1 MTDPQWANY
10 YNTALAAG
18 QSSQQ
23 AKAYADK
30 QVESLKKAADNNTAT
45 ATKKAMNRNVT
56 TTDPRWANYYN
67 TAISAGQ
74 SQQQAKAYADSQV
87 ETLKKAADNNT
98 ATATKKATNRNV
110 TATDPQK
117 ATNRNVTATDPQK
130 ATNRNVTATD
140 PQKEAEHKEIKET
153 GQKAGEWFNKT
164 YNKVKPYVQKG
175 ASALWNNSLTQSYLK
190 SLNPFQ
196 QTVPE
201 NKYLEESA
209 READNAAARMDANAQ
224 RNAQVANRDY
234 KQASADEAIT
244 AGSAAA
250 MSTMAQMSGAAGS
263 AAAALAG
270 QNAGNQATNS
280 QYQTAVARN
289 QGRSDQ
295 QNELAYDKRNQA
307 SVARSNA
314 ISARK
319 EAQANITDKEAT
331 DKRNTLAQQLIEG
344 NAELTR
350 QERELDI
357 AERQQRLEYLQD
369 LAKQQTATEEQQKAN
384 SQLNQQNNTQMNE
397 FINSLSD
404 EALKAY
410 GLQRITGA
418 Q

>member
-30 QVESLKKAADNNTAT
+30 QVEALKKAADNNTAT
-45 ATKKAMNRNVT
+45 ATKKATNRNVT

-87 ETLKKAADNNT
+87 ETLKKA
-98 ATATKKATNRNV
+98 
-110 TATDPQK
+110 
-117 ATNRNVTATDPQK
+117 
-130 ATNRNVTATD
+130 
-140 PQKEAEHKEIKET
+140 AEHKEIKET

-196 QTVPE
+196 QNVPE

-250 MSTMAQMSGAAGS
+250 MNTTAQMSGAAGS

-331 DKRNTLAQQLIEG
+331 YKRNTFARQLIES
-344 NAELTR
+344 NADLTR
-350 QERELDI
+350 HERELDI
-357 AERQQRLEYLQD
+357 AERKQRLKYLQD
-369 LAKQQTATEEQQKAN
+369 LAKQQTAAEEQQTAN

>member
-18 QSSQQ
+18 QGSQQ

-45 ATKKAMNRNVT
+45 ATKKAADSNTATATKKATNRNVT

-67 TAISAGQ
+67 TALAAGQ
-74 SQQQAKAYADSQV
+74 SSQQAKAYADKQV
-87 ETLKKAADNNT
+87 EALKKAAD
-98 ATATKKATNRNV
+98 K
-110 TATDPQK
+110 
-117 ATNRNVTATDPQK
+117 
-130 ATNRNVTATD
+130 
-140 PQKEAEHKEIKET
+140 KEITET
-153 GQKAGEWFNKT
+153 GQKAGEWFNKA
-164 YNKVKPYVQKG
+164 YNTAKPYVQKG
-175 ASALWNNSLTQSYLK
+175 VSTIWNSSLTQNYLK
-190 SLNPFQ
+190 SVNPFQ
-196 QTVPE
+196 RNVPE

-209 READNAAARMDANAQ
+209 READNAAARMDTNAQ

-234 KQASADEAIT
+234 KQASAEEAAT
-244 AGSAAA
+244 AGSATA
-250 MSTMAQMSGAAGS
+250 MNTTAQMSGAAGS

-270 QNAGNQATNS
+270 QNAGNQATNN
-280 QYQTAVARN
+280 QYQSAVARN

-331 DKRNTLAQQLIEG
+331 DSRNAWAQQLIEG
-344 NAELTR
+344 NADLTR
-350 QERELDI
+350 HERELDI
-357 AERQQRLEYLQD
+357 AEREQRLKYIQD
-369 LAKQQTATEEQQKAN
+369 LAKQQTAAEEQQTAN
-384 SQLNQQNNTQMNE
+384 SQLNQQTQTQMNE
-397 FINSLSD
+397 FINGLSD
-404 EALKAY
+404 EALRAY
-410 GLQRITGA
+410 GLQRIAGE

>member
-30 QVESLKKAADNNTAT
+30 QIQAKSAKANADKGAAYKQHWQNNKQNVQNDMANKAAQNVAVIKDKGEQYKQHWQNNKQNAQ
-45 ATKKAMNRNVT
+45 NVN
-56 TTDPRWANYYN
+56 P
-67 TAISAGQ
+67 
-74 SQQQAKAYADSQV
+74 
-87 ETLKKAADNNT
+87 
-98 ATATKKATNRNV
+98 
-110 TATDPQK
+110 ATDKLYSGMRNEQINSYNKDVQK
-117 ATNRNVTATDPQK
+117 ANKDK
-130 ATNRNVTATD
+130 AFVDTL
-140 PQKEAEHKEIKET
+140 HKVGDTTSDIYD
-153 GQKAGEWFNKT
+153 AA
-164 YNKVKPYVQKG
+164 KPYVQKG
-175 ASALWNNSLTQSYLK
+175 ASTIWNSNLTQNYLK
-190 SLNPFQ
+190 SVNPFQ
-196 QTVPE
+196 QNVPE

-250 MSTMAQMSGAAGS
+250 MNTTAQMSGAAGS

-270 QNAGNQATNS
+270 QNAGNQATNN

-307 SVARSNA
+307 SIARSNA

-331 DKRNTLAQQLIEG
+331 DKRNAWAQQLIEG
-344 NAELTR
+344 DADLTR

-357 AERQQRLEYLQD
+357 AERQQRLQNLQD
-369 LAKQQTATEEQQKAN
+369 LAAQQTAAEEQQMAN
-384 SQLNQQNNTQMNE
+384 SQLSQQNQTQIND

-410 GLQRITGA
+410 GLQRMTGA

>member
-1 MTDPQWANY
+1 MTDPQWANYYNTSLAAGQSSQQAKAYADNQVKALKRAADSNNTTTATPKKTTNRNVTTTDPQWANY

-23 AKAYADK
+23 AKVYADN
-30 QVESLKKAADNNTAT
+30 QVEALKRAAD
-45 ATKKAMNRNVT
+45 
-56 TTDPRWANYYN
+56 
-67 TAISAGQ
+67 S
-74 SQQQAKAYADSQV
+74 
-87 ETLKKAADNNT
+87 
-98 ATATKKATNRNV
+98 
-110 TATDPQK
+110 
-117 ATNRNVTATDPQK
+117 
-130 ATNRNVTATD
+130 
-140 PQKEAEHKEIKET
+140 KEIKKA
-153 GQKAGEWFNKT
+153 GQKAGEWFSKT
-164 YNKVKPYVQKG
+164 YNKVKPYAQKG
-175 ASALWNNSLTQSYLK
+175 VSTIWNSNLTQNYLK
-190 SLNPFQ
+190 SVNPFQ
-196 QTVPE
+196 QNVPE

-234 KQASADEAIT
+234 KQASAEEAAT
-244 AGSAAA
+244 AGYAAA
-250 MSTMAQMSGAAGS
+250 MNTTAQMSGASGA

-270 QNAGNQATNS
+270 QNVGNQATNN

-331 DKRNTLAQQLIEG
+331 DKRNAWAQQLIEG
-344 NAELTR
+344 DADLTR

-357 AERQQRLEYLQD
+357 AERQQRLQNLND
-369 LAKQQTATEEQQKAN
+369 LAAQQTAAEEQQMAN
-384 SQLNQQNNTQMNE
+384 SQLNQQNQTQMNE

-410 GLQRITGA
+410 GLQHMTGA

>member
-30 QVESLKKAADNNTAT
+30 Q
-45 ATKKAMNRNVT
+45 
-56 TTDPRWANYYN
+56 
-67 TAISAGQ
+67 I
-74 SQQQAKAYADSQV
+74 QAKSAKGEQYKQHWQ
-87 ETLKKAADNNT
+87 NNKQN
-98 ATATKKATNRNV
+98 AQNV
-110 TATDPQK
+110 NPAKDKLYSGMRDEQI
-117 ATNRNVTATDPQK
+117 NS
-130 ATNRNVTATD
+130 
-140 PQKEAEHKEIKET
+140 
-153 GQKAGEWFNKT
+153 
-164 YNKVKPYVQKG
+164 YNKAQQKVNKDKAFVDTLHKVGETTSNAYSAAKPYVQKG
-175 ASALWNNSLTQSYLK
+175 ASALWNNNLTQSYLK
-190 SLNPFQ
+190 SINPFQ
-196 QTVPE
+196 QNVPE

-224 RNAQVANRDY
+224 RNAQIANSDY
-234 KQASADEAIT
+234 KQASAEEAIT

-250 MSTMAQMSGAAGS
+250 MNTTAQMSGASGA

-270 QNAGNQATNS
+270 QNAGNQATNN

-307 SVARSNA
+307 SIARSNA

-331 DKRNTLAQQLIEG
+331 DKRNAWAQQLIEG
-344 NAELTR
+344 DTALAR

-357 AERQQRLEYLQD
+357 AERQQRLQNLKD
-369 LAKQQTATEEQQKAN
+369 LAAQQTAAEEQQMAN
-384 SQLNQQNNTQMNE
+384 SQLDQQNQTQIND

-404 EALKAY
+404 EALQAY
-410 GLQRITGA
+410 GLQRMTGA